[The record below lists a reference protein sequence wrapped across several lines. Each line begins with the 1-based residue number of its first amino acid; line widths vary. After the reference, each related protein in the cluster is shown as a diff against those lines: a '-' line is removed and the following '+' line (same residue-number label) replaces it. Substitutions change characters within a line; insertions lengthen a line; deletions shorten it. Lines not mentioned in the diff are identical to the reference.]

1 MTTQQERLNEALHI
15 LHVLGMPKELLSKP
29 DETFHRIT
37 Y

>member
-1 MTTQQERLNEALHI
+1 MNRPSKKTETPPAKGGLTI
-15 LHVLGMPKELLSKP
+15 ELLSKP